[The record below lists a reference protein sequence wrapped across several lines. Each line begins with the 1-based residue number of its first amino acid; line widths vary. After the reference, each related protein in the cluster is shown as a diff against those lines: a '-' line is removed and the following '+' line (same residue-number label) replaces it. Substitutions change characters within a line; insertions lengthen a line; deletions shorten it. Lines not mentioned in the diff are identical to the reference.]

1 MKIFKICSIT
11 SSSSSDGINFFID
24 ECSDIVELMKINST
38 MILSDEYS
46 ISFEMCCAENEQD
59 ITKKLLKL
67 ETINFYKQNILNKKE
82 NKLSNVINKIQ
93 NSL

>member
-1 MKIFKICSIT
+1 
-11 SSSSSDGINFFID
+11 
-24 ECSDIVELMKINST
+24 
-38 MILSDEYS
+38 
-46 ISFEMCCAENEQD
+46 MCCVENEQD